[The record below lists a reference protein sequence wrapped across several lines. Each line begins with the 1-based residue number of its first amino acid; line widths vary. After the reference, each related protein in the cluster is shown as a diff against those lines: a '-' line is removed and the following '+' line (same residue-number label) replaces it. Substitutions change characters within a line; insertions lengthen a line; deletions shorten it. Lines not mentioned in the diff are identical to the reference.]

1 MITRSDAPGRTR
13 RATRRAVRRVRR
25 RRLGILSGVV
35 LAVIVLAVAV
45 PSLVVPAITRAA
57 SDVPPVA
64 DSLPVPEVSQASAAA
79 SICDDP
85 DVQAA
90 LAAGDD
96 EAVVTAAGGGE
107 VFREAVVDGTAPCIS
122 LSDASRRWVV
132 VNKTRALDP
141 IDYAPSS
148 LVTFGAVRS
157 LSGGSL
163 RQDAMTALVAM
174 ADAAEAAGVGE
185 IASLSSYR
193 SYSTQQST
201 YSEHVSAD
209 GQTNADLESAR
220 PGYSE
225 HQTGIALDLV
235 ACASSCGDLDEF
247 GASAQGQWVAEHA
260 WEYGFI
266 VRYEDG
272 YTDTTGYKAEPW
284 HVRFIGQELAAAY
297 HDGGYHTLEDFFGL
311 PAAPDY
317 TD

>member
-1 MITRSDAPGRTR
+1 MTTRSEAPGGTR
-13 RATRRAVRRVRR
+13 RSLRRASLRR
-25 RRLGILSGVV
+25 RRIGILAGAV
-35 LAVIVLAVAV
+35 LAFVVVAIAV
-45 PSLVVPAITRAA
+45 PSLIVA
-57 SDVPPVA
+57 SMVAGSSDLPPGTDA
-64 DSLPVPEVSQASAAA
+64 LPVPEISQVSAAA

-85 DVQAA
+85 DVQSA

-96 EAVVTAAGGGE
+96 EAVVVAAGGGE
-107 VFREAVVDGTAPCIS
+107 VFREAVVAGTAPCIS

-148 LVTFGAVRS
+148 LVSFSTVSS
-157 LSGGSL
+157 LNGGSL
-163 RQDAMTALVAM
+163 RQDAMTALIAL
-174 ADAAEAAGVGE
+174 AAASKAAGAGA

-193 SYSTQQST
+193 SYTTQQST
-201 YSEHVSAD
+201 YSQHVSAD
-209 GQTNADLESAR
+209 GQANADLESAR

-235 ACASSCGDLDEF
+235 ACSSSCGGLDDF
-247 GASAQGQWVAEHA
+247 GSSAQGQWVAEHA

-284 HVRFIGQELAAAY
+284 HVRFIGTELAKAY
-297 HDGGYHTLEDFFGL
+297 HDGGFHTLEDFFGL

-317 TD
+317 TG